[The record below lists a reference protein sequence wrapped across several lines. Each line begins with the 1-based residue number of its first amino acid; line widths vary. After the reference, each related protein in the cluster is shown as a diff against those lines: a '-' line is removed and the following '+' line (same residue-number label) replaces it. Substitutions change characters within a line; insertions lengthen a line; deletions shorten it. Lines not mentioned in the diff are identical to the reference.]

1 MTAPLVLAAL
11 PSLPIEDRHA
21 LPDTAAIYVVLAGDT
36 VLYVGQSVNVRQR
49 WLAHHRL
56 KQLNERGACR
66 IAWLTVDDTSLLDE
80 LERACIAHFAP
91 VLNGEVTPGGIRGP
105 QVTVGL
111 APDALSA
118 LRQVSL
124 QKGIKPA
131 TLVRMWVIERLRQEL
146 PGWSPSEQA
155 GGGGDE

>member
-1 MTAPLVLAAL
+1 MIPDVLSL
-11 PSLPIEDRHA
+11 PSLSLDDRRD
-21 LPDTAAIYVVLAGDT
+21 LPDTAAIYVVLAGNT
-36 VLYVGQSVNVRQR
+36 VLYIGQSVSLQQR

-56 KQLNERGACR
+56 KQLNEHGGCR
-66 IAWLTVDDTSLLDE
+66 IAWLTVDDVSLLDE
-80 LERACIAHFAP
+80 LEQACIAHFHP
-91 VLNGEVTPGGIRGP
+91 SLNGQVTPGGIRGP

-131 TLVRMWVIERLRQEL
+131 TLVRMWVIERLRHEL
-146 PGWSPSEQA
+146 PGWSPTGQMSD
-155 GGGGDE
+155 GDD